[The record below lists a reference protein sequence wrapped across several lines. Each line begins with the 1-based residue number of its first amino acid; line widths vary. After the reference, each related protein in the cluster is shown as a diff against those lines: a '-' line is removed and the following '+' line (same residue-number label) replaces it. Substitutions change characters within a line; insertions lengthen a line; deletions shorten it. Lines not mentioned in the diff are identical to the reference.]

1 MVSDLFQYKKGS
13 PNRGLVWDSIVENLN
28 KTETPVFTLKDKRSV
43 RDRWSLLKAKFKQK
57 MREEERASG
66 IDVDKLSEKESL
78 IEELC
83 QKEDS
88 FLEVASVQKQKEN
101 ANAIDIR
108 MTALERMG
116 ETSKRKSD
124 GQNSDVKLKKVC
136 RGSCELVEY
145 LRERSS
151 KEIEIHRAELEVKQ
165 NEQEIQN
172 QLRNPSSYTTNR
184 SLKNDATT
192 KSKNDGEPS
201 FTSQQQQQLSTAFLD
216 IIQRFTTK

>member
-1 MVSDLFQYKKGS
+1 MADNSKKMEWTDEHDLLLMREMMVSDLFQYKKGS

-28 KTETPVFTLKDKRSV
+28 KTEAPVFTLKDKRSV

-66 IDVDKLSEKESL
+66 IDVDELSEKESL
-78 IEELC
+78 IKELC

-116 ETSKRKSD
+116 ETCKRKSD
-124 GQNSDVKLKKVC
+124 GKTQMLS
-136 RGSCELVEY
+136 
-145 LRERSS
+145 LR
-151 KEIEIHRAELEVKQ
+151 KYAAEVV
-165 NEQEIQN
+165 N
-172 QLRNPSSYTTNR
+172 
-184 SLKNDATT
+184 
-192 KSKNDGEPS
+192 
-201 FTSQQQQQLSTAFLD
+201 
-216 IIQRFTTK
+216 